1 MSKAPKGDNR
11 DPKLRLIRQGMSSAT
26 DRYNL
31 GGILKKG
38 GHAPRPITLAPVKF
52 TEPAE

>member
-1 MSKAPKGDNR
+1 MSKAPIGDNR
-11 DPKLRLIRQGMSSAT
+11 NLKIKLMRRALSSAT
-26 DRYNL
+26 DRFSI

-38 GHAPRPITLAPVKF
+38 GHAPRPITLATVKF